1 MKVVLRATDH
11 KSPTA
16 VPSPPSRPASVLQTL
31 VTMSELAADVRIVR
45 IPKSVSILASLD
57 AEEPL
62 KTGRT
67 NDPGEAAIEL
77 LGRFL

>member
-1 MKVVLRATDH
+1 
-11 KSPTA
+11 
-16 VPSPPSRPASVLQTL
+16 
-31 VTMSELAADVRIVR
+31 MSELAADDRIVR

-62 KTGRT
+62 KAGRT
-67 NDPGEAAIEL
+67 NDPGEAVIEL